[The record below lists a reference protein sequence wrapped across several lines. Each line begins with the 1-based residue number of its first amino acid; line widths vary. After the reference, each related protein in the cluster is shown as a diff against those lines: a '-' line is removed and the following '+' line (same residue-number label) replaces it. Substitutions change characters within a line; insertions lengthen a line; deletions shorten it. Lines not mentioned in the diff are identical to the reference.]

1 MPPAVRLALVPR
13 PTEFYDLFTRAGGNA
28 LEAARKAEQRFH
40 EFPNSSVTQADVKA
54 IEHEGDRITHDI
66 VQLLNTQYVTPFDR
80 EDIYQLATAIDD
92 VVDHIEEACDLLE
105 LYGVESPTRQ
115 ALDQCRI
122 FVAAVEHLA
131 LALAELKGRKGIQQ
145 ALADLK
151 AMEDEGDR
159 VAHDAIADLFRDQRI
174 DPLIV
179 IRWKDIY
186 EALEDAL
193 DACET
198 AGNVVGNIVVK
209 NA

>member
-13 PTEFYDLFTRAGGNA
+13 PTEFYDLFTRAGENA
-28 LEAARKAEQRFH
+28 LEAARKAEQRFRD
-40 EFPNSSVTQADVKA
+40 FPNSAVTQADVKE
-54 IEHEGDRITHDI
+54 IEHEGD
-66 VQLLNTQYVTPFDR
+66 LNTQYVTPFDR
-80 EDIYQLATAIDD
+80 EDIYELATTIDD
-92 VVDHIEEACDLLE
+92 IVDHIEEACDLLE

-122 FVAAVEHLA
+122 FVAAVEYLA
-131 LALAELKGRKGIQQ
+131 QALAELKGRKGIQQ

-151 AMEDEGDR
+151 RMEDDGDR